1 MTTKWKAAKAAWHW
15 PKDLS
20 LKMALLQKTWWRV
33 VVSMDSEG
41 VGLGRG
47 GIESLRVC
55 P

>member
-20 LKMALLQKTWWRV
+20 LKIALLQKTWWRV

-41 VGLGRG
+41 VEVRPKWH
-47 GIESLRVC
+47 RVVEGMS
-55 P
+55 